1 MEEKKKSGLA
11 VAGLVLGIIGIC
23 LSFIPVIN
31 NVAFF
36 LGILA
41 IIFGVITLVKKV
53 GGGKAIAALVLGIL
67 SIIITL
73 AMQSAISDALDETS
87 KELDKITGESTEEVL
102 KNDVDVKLGEFVV
115 KEGEYLTET
124 ELVVDVKNLTD
135 KKKSFTIHI
144 EAIAED
150 GSRIDDDYVYANDL
164 NAGQSQQFKIFEYV
178 ENEKL
183 DAMKKASF
191 KIVEASS
198 M

>member
-183 DAMKKASF
+183 DAMKKATF

>member
-23 LSFIPVIN
+23 LSFIPIIN

-102 KNDVDVKLGEFVV
+102 KTDVDVKVGEFVV

-183 DAMKKASF
+183 DAMKKATF

>member
-53 GGGKAIAALVLGIL
+53 GGGKAIAALVLGVL

-102 KNDVDVKLGEFVV
+102 KTDVDVKVGEFVV

-183 DAMKKASF
+183 DAMKKATF

>member
-23 LSFIPVIN
+23 LSFIPIIN

-41 IIFGVITLVKKV
+41 IIFGIIPLVKKV
-53 GGGKAIAALVLGIL
+53 GGGKAIAALVLGVL
-67 SIIITL
+67 SIVITL
-73 AMQSAISDALDETS
+73 AMQSAFSDALDETN
-87 KELDKITGESTEEVL
+87 KELDKMTGESTEEVL
-102 KNDVDVKLGEFVV
+102 KNEVDVKLGEFVV

-150 GSRIDDDYVYANDL
+150 GSRINDDYVYANDL

-178 ENEKL
+178 EDGKL
-183 DAMKKASF
+183 DAMKNATF